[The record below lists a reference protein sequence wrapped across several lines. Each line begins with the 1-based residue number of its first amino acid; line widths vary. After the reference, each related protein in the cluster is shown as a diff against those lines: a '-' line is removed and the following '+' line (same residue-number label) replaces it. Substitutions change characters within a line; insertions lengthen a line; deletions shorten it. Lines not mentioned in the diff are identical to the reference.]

1 MKNQPYLLKSQRFLP
16 LFITQFF
23 GAFNDNV
30 FKNAF
35 LIWFTYDIS
44 SKLNM
49 DAQLM
54 VTIAS
59 GLFVLPFFL
68 FSALAGQIADK
79 FEKSKITHIIKI
91 AEIVIMAFSFIGF
104 YFENIYLLLE
114 INKRH
119 FFLKEDKQ
127 CLKIFYRN

>member
-1 MKNQPYLLKSQRFLP
+1 MQNQSHLLKSKRFLP
-16 LFITQFF
+16 LFVTQFF
-23 GAFNDNV
+23 GALNDNF

-35 LIWFTYDIS
+35 LIWFTYDIA

-68 FSALAGQIADK
+68 FSTLAGQAADK

-91 AEIVIMAFSFIGF
+91 AEI
-104 YFENIYLLLE
+104 
-114 INKRH
+114 
-119 FFLKEDKQ
+119 
-127 CLKIFYRN
+127 